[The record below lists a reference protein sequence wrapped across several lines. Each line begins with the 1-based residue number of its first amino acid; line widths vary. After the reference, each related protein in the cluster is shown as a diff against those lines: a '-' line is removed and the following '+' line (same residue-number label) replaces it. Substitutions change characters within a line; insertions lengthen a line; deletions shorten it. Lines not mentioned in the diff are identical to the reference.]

1 MSKMGI
7 AWAMANAMAKYE
19 DKVFKYLENSTL
31 DGWTYNK
38 ALSKMKESFT
48 VSENAKKK
56 ISLMKR

>member
-1 MSKMGI
+1 
-7 AWAMANAMAKYE
+7 MANAMAKYE